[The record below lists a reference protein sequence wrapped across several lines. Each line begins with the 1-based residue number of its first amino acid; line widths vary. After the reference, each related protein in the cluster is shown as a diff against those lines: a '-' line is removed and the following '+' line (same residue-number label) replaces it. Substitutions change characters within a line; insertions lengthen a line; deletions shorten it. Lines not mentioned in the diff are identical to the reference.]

1 MNAKVYCEECRH
13 FRGPIDGQPYAT
25 IPPET
30 CEHTNAFEPN
40 YKSRIGKQS
49 PPRFRNG
56 NNDCKDFEA
65 KE

>member
-13 FRGPIDGQPYAT
+13 FREEIYGGL
-25 IPPET
+25 PPSTER

-40 YKSRIGKQS
+40 HKSRIGKQS